1 MTLCSLSAPLRGRL
15 ASFPV
20 LRLPVYQEVDLP
32 LVWLVQDCEFRRSR
46 VERGALCGWSLS
58 VDGALRGGACVSL
71 LPPAR
76 LVIRMSRSV
85 YDACGLDARRESGGA
100 RGDAPMYT
108 CDVDLR
114 ALGGPGAYAP
124 GMRVGFTGDV
134 AINVEELSAL
144 VADLTVSTFVVV
156 FAVLAVILAYF
167 RWWPAVPV
175 LAIPLFASTLYAFAL
190 VTLPPASID
199 ALNSNTAFLGSVIVG
214 NGVNFG
220 IIFLAR

>member
-114 ALGGPGAYAP
+114 ALGGARATRLAACFTRTLSTAR
-124 GMRVGFTGDV
+124 MRLSWVDTAHDDAGGD
-134 AINVEELSAL
+134 ACNQC
-144 VADLTVSTFVVV
+144 
-156 FAVLAVILAYF
+156 AVLGH
-167 RWWPAVPV
+167 PV
-175 LAIPLFASTLYAFAL
+175 LGRGA
-190 VTLPPASID
+190 
-199 ALNSNTAFLGSVIVG
+199 GSVRELEEGLVLPALGPARCAVG
-214 NGVNFG
+214 PVDVPRPRRWTNV
-220 IIFLAR
+220 